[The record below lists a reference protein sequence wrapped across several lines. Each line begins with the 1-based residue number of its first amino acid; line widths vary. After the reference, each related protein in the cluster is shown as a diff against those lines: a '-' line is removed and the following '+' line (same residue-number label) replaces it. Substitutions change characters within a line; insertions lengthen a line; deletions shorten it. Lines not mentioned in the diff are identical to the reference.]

1 MSKKNKIELICYCGD
16 GIEYKAFNDGY
27 ILTSPLKF
35 IPYDYKFNEE
45 KMKQLIEVLLIGSA
59 RLKITIEKVSDK

>member
-1 MSKKNKIELICYCGD
+1 MLKKNKVKLECYCAD
-16 GIEYKAFNDGY
+16 CIEYKIFNDVY

-45 KMKQLIEVLLIGSA
+45 KMKQLIEVLLRGNQ
-59 RLKITIEKVSDK
+59 RLKITIEKVDE

>member
-16 GIEYKAFNDGY
+16 DIEYKAFNDVY

-45 KMKQLIEVLLIGSA
+45 KMKQLIEVLLRGSSK
-59 RLKITIEKVSDK
+59 LKITIEKVDDK

>member
-16 GIEYKAFNDGY
+16 DIEYKAFNDVY
-27 ILTSPLKF
+27 ILTSRLKF
-35 IPYDYKFNEE
+35 IPCDYKFNEE
-45 KMKQLIEVLLIGSA
+45 KMKRLIEVLLRGSA

>member
-16 GIEYKAFNDGY
+16 CIEYKKYYDYY

-45 KMKQLIEVLLIGSA
+45 KMKQLIEVLLRGSSK
-59 RLKITIEKVSDK
+59 LKITIEKVDE